1 MSKINE
7 LKKQN
12 PQFNIDNIEIIHNL
26 FGNKSKYTEL
36 SINLIKDKITSESNF
51 DKNIIEELINEYEVS
66 EEFLKGKSDYEIRS
80 IFRLITEFYGYSN
93 FITINKFIKLNER
106 NLIEQ
111 NDLTKFKNFTELEL
125 QTSIAEL
132 KLLDKDLEKQIIKL
146 YETNEWLVIK
156 PMSFLASKKYGANT
170 KWCTTQEHNPDYYL
184 KYSRQGIIIY
194 CINKLTGEKV
204 AAFKS
209 IEHTHENERET
220 SFWDSV
226 DNRIDSMDSNLPNDI
241 MDIIR
246 YEFKNTNKT
255 NWDLLSDDERNKQLL
270 WIENNNLGMKISEW
284 GPVNGEPTLTYTQ
297 EIPFRPALNLNI
309 PRETTDYDVIED

>member
-36 SINLIKDKITSESNF
+36 SINLIKDKLTSESNF
-51 DKNIIEELINEYEVS
+51 EENIMAELINEYEVS

-170 KWCTTQEHNPDYYL
+170 KWCTTHEHNPDYYL

-194 CINKLTGEKV
+194 CINKVTGEKV

-209 IEHTHENERET
+209 IDQAYERET

-226 DNRIDSMDSNLPNDI
+226 DNRIDSMDSNLPNNI

-270 WIENNNLGMKISEW
+270 WIENSNSEMKI
-284 GPVNGEPTLTYTQ
+284 GRYEPTDEVTVRWTPN

-309 PRETTDYDVIED
+309 PRETSDYDLNED

>member
-36 SINLIKDKITSESNF
+36 SINLIKDKLTSESNF
-51 DKNIIEELINEYEVS
+51 EENIMAELINEYEVS

-93 FITINKFIKLNER
+93 FITISKFIKLNER

-220 SFWDSV
+220 SFRDSV
-226 DNRIDSMDSNLPNDI
+226 DNIIDSMDSNLPNDI

-246 YEFKNTNKT
+246 YEFKNTDKT

-270 WIENNNLGMKISEW
+270 WIENNNSEIKV
-284 GPVNGEPTLTYTQ
+284 GRYEPTEAGPITWTPH
-297 EIPFRPALNLNI
+297 EIPFRPAINLNI
-309 PRETTDYDVIED
+309 PRETSDYDLIED

>member
-1 MSKINE
+1 MRIVLTESQYGKLLTEGKLEDLIKKYENDLGDKFYRWYKTQIEEFYEEDPSPTKKYFTWMSKI
-7 LKKQN
+7 L
-12 PQFNIDNIEIIHNL
+12 IDRDIKGLDTDE
-26 FGNKSKYTEL
+26 Y
-36 SINLIKDKITSESNF
+36 NLIEMFKYF
-51 DKNIIEELINEYEVS
+51 DKNIHKFEKKDIYQYTYEELINKYEQAISKV
-66 EEFLKGKSDYEIRS
+66 
-80 IFRLITEFYGYSN
+80 
-93 FITINKFIKLNER
+93 
-106 NLIEQ
+106 
-111 NDLTKFKNFTELEL
+111 TKKELE
-125 QTSIAEL
+125 TSGVE
-132 KLLDKDLEKQIIKL
+132 KL
-146 YETNEWLVIK
+146 YGDEGDRYILVRPK
-156 PMSFLASKKYGANT
+156 NKEASCKYGANT

-246 YEFKNTNKT
+246 YEFTNTNKT

-270 WIENNNLGMKISEW
+270 WIENSNSEMKI
-284 GPVNGEPTLTYTQ
+284 GRYEPTDEVTVRWTPN

-309 PRETTDYDVIED
+309 PRETSDYDLIED

>member
-36 SINLIKDKITSESNF
+36 SINLIKDKLTSESNF
-51 DKNIIEELINEYEVS
+51 EENIMAELINEYEVS
-66 EEFLKGKSDYEIRS
+66 EEFLKGKSSYEIRS
-80 IFRLITEFYGYSN
+80 IFKLITEFYGYSN

-170 KWCTTQEHNPDYYL
+170 KWCTTQEHSPDYYL

-209 IEHTHENERET
+209 IDQEYERET

-270 WIENNNLGMKISEW
+270 WIENSNSEMKI
-284 GPVNGEPTLTYTQ
+284 GRYEPTDEVTVRWTPN
-297 EIPFRPALNLNI
+297 EIPFRPAINLNI
-309 PRETTDYDVIED
+309 PRETSDYDLIED